1 MMWAILD
8 PRLFEE
14 HDRLQD
20 VLRQLVTVLRR
31 SKAKIPEIYPYWPRL
46 ETERFAPL
54 RRYNRDLDE
63 IRLYRSREGLGGSV
77 PAASISG
84 LDHLLKGTDPDWV
97 SIFADLVLACA
108 LAEETI
114 LVTRLIEGRNL
125 RRHLD
130 QDNREALRE
139 KILWDIRIELGA
151 SPIRIPLICVE
162 RNLVVPWTTRFDEAL
177 PAIEDGALFPFCPP
191 TGWQDEMVVHGTNKA
206 RLCWFDKDRK
216 RSWAQPRTPGAP
228 RHWDVQLNSA
238 DLRDEYGLDYL
249 NIVRFGEP
257 PDEGRPGSLHHLP
270 ENLRSQLRKETGW
283 KC

>member
-1 MMWAILD
+1 MWAILD

-31 SKAKIPEIYPYWPRL
+31 SKAKIPEIRPYWVRL
-46 ETERFAPL
+46 EREHFTPL
-54 RRYNRDLDE
+54 RGHDRDIDE
-63 IRLYRSREGLGGSV
+63 IRRYRSREGLGESV
-77 PAASISG
+77 PKASISG
-84 LDHLLKGTDPDWV
+84 LDHLLQGTDPDWI
-97 SIFADLVLACA
+97 SIFADLVVACA
-108 LAEETI
+108 LTDYTI
-114 LVTRLIEGRNL
+114 LITRLIEGRNL
-125 RRHLD
+125 KRHLD

-162 RNLVVPWTTRFDEAL
+162 RNLLVPWTTRFDEAL
-177 PAIEDGALFPFCPP
+177 PAIEDGAPFPFCPP
-191 TGWQDEMVVHGTNKA
+191 TGWQGEMAVHGTTKA

-228 RHWDVQLNSA
+228 RHWDVHLNSA

-249 NIVRFGEP
+249 NIVRFGGPRE
-257 PDEGRPGSLHHLP
+257 EGLPGSLHHVPAILQG
-270 ENLRSQLRKETGW
+270 QLRKKTGW
-283 KC
+283 RC